1 MILKNEIQGNKVQE
15 TAALVQSLQVNW
27 FDYVKRVMGNVMG
40 NDVSGLQ
47 LQLLFSKITYGF
59 VLDLFCF
66 LYFFCDSIF
75 RADSVTGIV
84 MQGYCVNSPLKTNCI
99 DFCPL

>member
-27 FDYVKRVMGNVMG
+27 FDYVQRVMGNVMG

-47 LQLLFSKITYGF
+47 LQLLFSKVTYGF

-66 LYFFCDSIF
+66 LYFFCDSILEQIPWLVLLCK
-75 RADSVTGIV
+75 ATA
-84 MQGYCVNSPLKTNCI
+84 
-99 DFCPL
+99 

>member
-27 FDYVKRVMGNVMG
+27 FDYVQRVMGNVMG

-47 LQLLFSKITYGF
+47 LQLLFSKVTYGF

-66 LYFFCDSIF
+66 LYYF
-75 RADSVTGIV
+75 
-84 MQGYCVNSPLKTNCI
+84 LW
-99 DFCPL
+99 

>member
-27 FDYVKRVMGNVMG
+27 FDYVQRVMGNVMG

-66 LYFFCDSIF
+66 LYYF
-75 RADSVTGIV
+75 
-84 MQGYCVNSPLKTNCI
+84 LW
-99 DFCPL
+99 

>member
-27 FDYVKRVMGNVMG
+27 FDYVQRVMGNVMG

-47 LQLLFSKITYGF
+47 LQLLFSKVTYGF

-66 LYFFCDSIF
+66 LYFFCDNIF

-84 MQGYCVNSPLKTNCI
+84 LQGYCVNSPLKTKCI

>member
-1 MILKNEIQGNKVQE
+1 M
-15 TAALVQSLQVNW
+15 
-27 FDYVKRVMGNVMG
+27 YNVSWEMSWEMMSVHY
-40 NDVSGLQ
+40 NYNYF
-47 LQLLFSKITYGF
+47 FSKVTYGF

-84 MQGYCVNSPLKTNCI
+84 MQGYCVNSPLKTKCI

>member
-27 FDYVKRVMGNVMG
+27 FDYVQRVMGNVMG

-47 LQLLFSKITYGF
+47 LQLLFQRLLMVLFLTCF
-59 VLDLFCF
+59 VFCI
-66 LYFFCDSIF
+66 FF
-75 RADSVTGIV
+75 VIV
-84 MQGYCVNSPLKTNCI
+84 FSEQIPWLVLLCKATA
-99 DFCPL
+99 

>member
-27 FDYVKRVMGNVMG
+27 FDYVQRVMGNVMG

-59 VLDLFCF
+59 VLDLFFFIFF
-66 LYFFCDSIF
+66 LW
-75 RADSVTGIV
+75 
-84 MQGYCVNSPLKTNCI
+84 
-99 DFCPL
+99 